1 MTFMLGLPGW
11 SNRVLVTKLTAV
23 PVKMVLPFVVLFV
36 PEIGVTVTWRV
47 LTSTK
52 KRAVAMLW
60 SGEISG
66 GLETEG
72 DVKGEL
78 FPPPHPKRER
88 TSNAKVRVATNH
100 TDKVTDHFL

>member
-1 MTFMLGLPGW
+1 
-11 SNRVLVTKLTAV
+11 
-23 PVKMVLPFVVLFV
+23 
-36 PEIGVTVTWRV
+36 
-47 LTSTK
+47 
-52 KRAVAMLW
+52 MLW
-60 SGEISG
+60 SEEISG

-100 TDKVTDHFL
+100 TDKVTNHFL